1 MPTSTEFL
9 MPVLALVAWTLVM
22 WIWMYATRLPAMKE
36 AGIDPQ
42 DAAFPGTW
50 VHRLR
55 PGVRS
60 VADNYNHL
68 HEQPTIFYALM
79 FFATLTGGGDATAL
93 RLAWAYVLL
102 RIVHS
107 LVQATFNRVIV
118 RFSVFAVAT
127 ITLMAFAVREALRVL
142 A

>member
-1 MPTSTEFL
+1 VPTSTEFL
-9 MPVLALVAWTLVM
+9 TPVLALVTWTLVM
-22 WIWMYATRLPAMKE
+22 WIWMYATRLPAMKA

-42 DAAFPGTW
+42 EAAHPGTW
-50 VHRLR
+50 AHRLR

-79 FFATLTGGGDATAL
+79 FFAVLTGGGDATAL
-93 RLAWAYVLL
+93 GLAWGYVAL
-102 RIVHS
+102 RVVHS
-107 LVQATFNRVIV
+107 LVQATFNRVVV
-118 RFSVFAVAT
+118 RFSVFSLAT
-127 ITLMAFAVREALRVL
+127 LLLMAIAVREALRVM